1 LSLLIAI
8 LLGIVE
14 GLTEYLPVSSTGH
27 LILVGQ
33 ILGQTSEGAKAFDI
47 VIQLGAILAVVVH
60 YRRLLG
66 ARVVGLMRG
75 DIEAVRL
82 AGALAVAFAPA
93 AAIGFVLHKMIKD
106 HLFGPIPVAIAL
118 FVGGVLMI
126 VVERVRASRKIEGL
140 HGLSHV
146 TPGRAFV
153 IGLGQCF
160 SLWPGASRS
169 MCTILAGQATGLS
182 TATATEF
189 SFLLALPTLGAA
201 TVYEGFKDRHELASA
216 VGGAQVWLGL
226 IVSFLVAW
234 GVIAVFIRYLQRR
247 GLEPFGYYRIA
258 LAALVVLLV
267 HRV

>member
-1 LSLLIAI
+1 MSLLIAI

-33 ILGQTSEGAKAFDI
+33 FLGQTSDGAKAFEI

-66 ARVVGLMRG
+66 ARLSGLLRG
-75 DIEAVRL
+75 EVASVRL
-82 AGALAVAFAPA
+82 AWALAIGFAPA
-93 AAIGFVLHKMIKD
+93 AGVGFVLHQRIKE
-106 HLFGPIPVAIAL
+106 HLFGPLPVAGAL
-118 FVGGVLMI
+118 FVGGLVMI
-126 VVERVRASRKIEGL
+126 IVERLRARRKVEGL
-140 HGLSHV
+140 HGLQQV
-146 TPGRAFV
+146 TPGRALV
-153 IGLGQCF
+153 IGLGQCL

-169 MCTILAGQATGLS
+169 MCTIVAGQATGLS
-182 TATATEF
+182 TATAAEF

-201 TVYEGFKDRHELASA
+201 TLFEGFKTRHELLAS
-216 VGGAQVWLGL
+216 VGGASLWVGL
-226 IVSFLVAW
+226 TVSFFVAW

-258 LAALVVLLV
+258 LAALVLWLV
-267 HRV
+267 R

>member
-93 AAIGFVLHKMIKD
+93 AAIGLVLHKMIKD
-106 HLFGPIPVAIAL
+106 HLFGPVPVAIAL

-126 VVERVRASRKIEGL
+126 VVERVRASRKVEGL
-140 HGLSHV
+140 HGLQYV

-153 IGLGQCF
+153 IGIGQCF

-182 TATATEF
+182 TATAAEF

-201 TVYEGFKDRHELASA
+201 TLYEGFKDRHELGSA

-226 IVSFLVAW
+226 IVSFFVAW

-258 LAALVVLLV
+258 LAALVLWLV
-267 HRV
+267 R